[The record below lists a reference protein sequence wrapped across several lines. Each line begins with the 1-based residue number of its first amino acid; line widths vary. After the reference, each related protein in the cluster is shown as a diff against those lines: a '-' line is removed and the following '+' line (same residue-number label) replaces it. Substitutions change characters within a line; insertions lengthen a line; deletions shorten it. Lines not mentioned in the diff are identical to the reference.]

1 MLQKSMESPNSSFE
15 RLSLTNEVRIL
26 EHKVEFFHRIAKL
39 LQCLSQ
45 LAELAVPGLGDIC
58 KFLKDTYQL
67 ALADHEAAI
76 STEIWQTEAF
86 VGLFNTALEL
96 TFEHAEKLLTRHLK
110 AKNKSGIANVL
121 SMISGLPGSIDV
133 SKVFFL
139 SVLEL
144 LSEDYDDS
152 LFESGDDPMVELLS
166 VYVLQRG
173 NLWKVSSCR
182 TLGSRWLLY
191 QCDQS
196 CYQGDFYQNCF
207 PGFYK
212 SIMADVYHIHA
223 VHRHCLQSQFPY
235 SFLATASNVAQTLIS
250 ALPRRR
256 LNPTI
261 FLDALQGFC
270 DAREKVE
277 LEGFESA
284 SQVLTPAYV
293 SFSSILQAVAQYF
306 AREIGLNAQGDS
318 AIHKLMWLYGNLSE
332 FIYTFFSM
340 HPEARPYLERL
351 VSRYEVEW
359 ARESVV
365 AAREIELSAIIH
377 WLRYMRCNVL
387 DRFHQSIRASVSKVC
402 QSITATTYSQPAQT
416 PHEQYVVQLIDLA
429 TAHYEQTGLAGR
441 SNRVMMRK
449 TLAVFCTVMFQEIR
463 RCVKK
468 TCREMSLAGV
478 ERLAKDISSLLDAMC
493 GLALVRGK
501 SGYVQKLRGLREI
514 VKWRTV
520 LQALVSDSD
529 KDLSPKLL
537 KWRER
542 VTERRS
548 GSVHYFGVSILQM
561 QVVV

>member
-1 MLQKSMESPNSSFE
+1 MESPNSIFE
-15 RLSLTNEVRIL
+15 RLSLTHEVRIL
-26 EHKVEFFHRIAKL
+26 EHKSEFFHRAAKL
-39 LQCLSQ
+39 LQCLTQ
-45 LAELAVPGLGDIC
+45 LAELAVPGLSDIC

-76 STEIWQTEAF
+76 STEIWQTPAF
-86 VGLFNTALEL
+86 VELFSKALEL
-96 TFEHAEKLLTRHLK
+96 TFGHAEKLLTRYLK
-110 AKNKSGIANVL
+110 AKNKSGISSVL
-121 SMISGLPGSIDV
+121 TMISGLPGSIDV
-133 SKVFFL
+133 AKVFFL
-139 SVLEL
+139 SVLDL

-152 LFESGDDPMVELLS
+152 LFEGGDDPMVELLS
-166 VYVLQRG
+166 AYVLQRG

-212 SIMADVYHIHA
+212 TIMADVYHIHA
-223 VHRHCLQSQFPY
+223 VHRHCVLPQSPY
-235 SFLATASNVAQTLIS
+235 SFLAAVSNVAQTLIATLLRKRPS
-250 ALPRRR
+250 PA
-256 LNPTI
+256 I

-270 DAREKVE
+270 DAREKLE
-277 LEGFESA
+277 LEGFA
-284 SQVLTPAYV
+284 STSLVLTPAYV
-293 SFSSILQAVAQYF
+293 SFTSILQAVAQHF

-340 HPEARPYLERL
+340 HPDARPYLERL

-365 AAREIELSAIIH
+365 AVREIEISAIIH

-387 DRFHQSIRASVSKVC
+387 DRFHQCIRASVSKVC
-402 QSITATTYSQPAQT
+402 QSITPTTYSSPAHT
-416 PHEQYVVQLIDLA
+416 THEPYVLQLIDLA
-429 TAHYEQTGLAGR
+429 TAHYEQTGLAGC

-463 RCVKK
+463 RCVQK
-468 TCREMSLAGV
+468 TCRGMSLAGV
-478 ERLAKDISSLLDAMC
+478 EKLARDISALLDAMC
-493 GLALVRGK
+493 SLALVRGK
-501 SGYVQKLRGLREI
+501 SGYVQKLRGLREV
-514 VKWRTV
+514 VKWRNV

-529 KDLSPKLL
+529 KGLSPKLL

-548 GSVHYFGVSILQM
+548 GPTRYFGVSILQM